1 MVKTRPTAV
10 EVRAYNVG
18 FGDCLLVLFE
28 YAKGPKRAVLIDF
41 GSTGRPSTSPER
53 VMERIAAQIQ
63 KIVQEECGGI
73 LHGLVA
79 THRHKDH
86 IGGFVGTA
94 GEILEALKPKVV
106 IQPWTEHPDAAKD
119 AKSAPTSEPK
129 SIRGMRANYLQS
141 LDRMRD
147 FCEAALAR
155 AGNRVGVVN
164 ASKIRF
170 LADTNLPNKEAIDR
184 LQRMAKAGQAE
195 FVRAGSK
202 SKLERQL
209 PGVKVHVLG
218 PPDLTQ
224 TDSILKQKS
233 SDKDEFWQ
241 FLEFWSLLQAGSAT
255 APAPLFPKAKTVRTP
270 PRPAQWFV
278 NRANRQYGNQLLGI
292 VRILDKA
299 LNNTSVILRFETGG
313 KKLLFSGDAQLE
325 NWMYALS
332 QPEYRKLV
340 EGVDLYKVG
349 HHGSGN
355 ATPKSLW
362 KLIHEGPAG
371 KTKLKSV
378 LSTMKGKHHEVP
390 QPLLVEALQAETEL
404 SSTEGVRYPALAPPA
419 VRIEL

>member
-1 MVKTRPTAV
+1 MVTNPVVAV

-28 YAKGPKRAVLIDF
+28 YASGPKRAVLIDF
-41 GSTGRPSTSPER
+41 GSTGRSSKSPEKA
-53 VMERIAAQIQ
+53 MEKIATEIQ
-63 KIVQEECGGI
+63 KIVQEQCGGV

-86 IGGFVGTA
+86 IGGFIGTA
-94 GEILEALKPKVV
+94 GQIIEALQPKVV
-106 IQPWTEHPDAAKD
+106 TQPWTEHPDAAKD
-119 AKSAPTSEPK
+119 AKAAPSEEPK
-129 SIRGMRANYLQS
+129 SIRAMRGNYLRS
-141 LDRMRD
+141 LEQMRG
-147 FCEAALAR
+147 FCVAALGQAN
-155 AGNRVGVVN
+155 NRVGVVN

-170 LADTNLPNKEAIDR
+170 LADTNLPNKEAVDR
-184 LQRMAKAGQAE
+184 LQRMAKAGKGE
-195 FVRAGSK
+195 FVRAGAK
-202 SKLERQL
+202 SKLEGQL

-241 FLEFWSLLQAGSAT
+241 FLEFWSLLQAGSNAV
-255 APAPLFPKAKTVRTP
+255 PAPVFAKAKTVRP
-270 PRPAQWFV
+270 PRTAQWFV
-278 NRANRQYGNQLLGI
+278 NRANRQYGNQLLSI

-299 LNNTSVILRFETGG
+299 LNNTSVILLFEVGG

-332 QPEYRKLV
+332 QPEYRELV
-340 EGVDLYKVG
+340 QGVDLYKVG

-362 KLIHEGPAG
+362 KLIHQGPDGEG
-371 KTKLKSV
+371 KLKTV

-390 QPLLVEALQAETEL
+390 QPLLMDALQAETEL
-404 SSTEGVRYPALAPPA
+404 TNTEGVRSPALSAPV
-419 VRIEL
+419 VRIQI